1 MVRNRPSSSQPDE
14 LPVEDLLLDK
24 ENARLASS
32 LVEEPTQE
40 DLLRVLWT
48 EMAVDEVA
56 LSIAANG
63 FYPDEALLVIPENGG
78 GSGSDHKY
86 IVVEGNRRLAAVLLL
101 RDAGL
106 RERLKAT
113 SLPPIS
119 RKAREALDRLP
130 VSIYPDR
137 ESLWAYLGFRHVNG
151 TKPWDAFSK
160 AKYVAHVHETFGVP
174 LSDIAGR
181 IGDRHSTVL
190 RLYSGYKVLDQA
202 ERRAGFDRADRVRN
216 RFYFSHLYTAVD
228 QPEFQKFLGIS
239 KKQAQGPNPVPKNR
253 LKELSA
259 LMTWLYGK
267 RSTNTQPIV
276 RSQNPDLNRLR
287 EVVGNAAAV
296 AALRA
301 GYSLE
306 TAHDIS
312 IGDDRRFREAL
323 TAAKEELQKAKGTVT
338 TGYAGETDLMEM
350 TDDISLLVASIQSEM
365 VELRGKPS
373 RPARVR

>member
-63 FYPDEALLVIPENGG
+63 FYPDETLLVIPENGG
-78 GSGSDHKY
+78 GRGRDHKY

-106 RERLKAT
+106 RSRLKAT

-119 RKAREALDRLP
+119 GKAREALNRLP

-160 AKYVAHVHETFGVP
+160 AKYVAYVHETFGVP
-174 LSDIAGR
+174 LPDIAGR

-190 RLYSGYKVLDQA
+190 RLYNGYKVLEQA
-202 ERRAGFDRADRVRN
+202 ETRAGFDRADRIRN

-239 KKQAQGPNPVPKNR
+239 KKEAPESNPVPKNR
-253 LKELSA
+253 LKELSE

-323 TAAKEELQKAKGTVT
+323 TAAKEELQQAKGTVT

-350 TDDISLLVASIQSEM
+350 IDDISLLVASIQSEM
-365 VELRGKPS
+365 VELRGRPS
-373 RPARVR
+373 RPARAR